1 MALDLCAG
9 RRILWNIA
17 RSSMGASTPALEA
30 GASGIAIHAWRGY
43 GRSYRHEIAS
53 AVSQGGTAV
62 AGTNVIELTDDNW
75 KSEVLE
81 SDTPVLVDFW
91 APWCGPCKAVGPVV
105 EELANDYEGKVKV
118 GKLNVDNA
126 RGVATQYQI
135 RSIPTIL
142 LIKNGKVLTQ
152 RVGAGSKK
160 DLEQILEKAL

>member
-1 MALDLCAG
+1 MAG
-9 RRILWNIA
+9 K
-17 RSSMGASTPALEA
+17 
-30 GASGIAIHAWRGY
+30 
-43 GRSYRHEIAS
+43 
-53 AVSQGGTAV
+53 
-62 AGTNVIELTDDNW
+62 NVIEFTDDNW
-75 KSEVLE
+75 QSEVLE

-105 EELANDYEGKVKV
+105 EALAADYEGKVKV

-126 RGVATQYQI
+126 RGVATKYQI